1 MVPWLISPLGD
12 FARLQSS
19 VVVLRPLSLSAR
31 TRSSPAI
38 VVASSPVDDL
48 RSYFLFY
55 FSEKPSSSYDDQ
67 NGNDF
72 LSEFYSLSKLSSCSP
87 IQLRLLV
94 FRAPLARF
102 LSSTCS
108 FSELCLL
115 VFRAPFARFPSSVCS
130 FFELKNFARY
140 LSKICSLHEQN
151 LLAT

>member
-48 RSYFLFY
+48 RSYFLFD

-67 NGNDF
+67 NGCDI
-72 LSEFYSLSKLSSCSP
+72 LSEFYSISKLFSCSLT
-87 IQLRLLV
+87 QLH
-94 FRAPLARF
+94 
-102 LSSTCS
+102 
-108 FSELCLL
+108 LL
-115 VFRAPFARFPSSVCS
+115 VFRAPFARFPSSICS
-130 FFELKNFARY
+130 FSELHLLVFRAPFARFPSSICSFSEPANFARY